1 MLDMLLMQ
9 AVVTLTILM
18 LVCLIPSLVVIL
30 IEAVFGYKT
39 KSVIVQRLLK
49 LSGNVG
55 ICSFVGLGIT
65 LFLGLVYLT
74 AKGM

>member
-9 AVVTLTILM
+9 AVVILTILM
-18 LVCLIPSLVVIL
+18 VVCLISCLMVIL
-30 IEAVFGYKT
+30 IEAIFGYKT

-55 ICSFVGLGIT
+55 ICSLVGLGIT